1 MLVER
6 GLNGCCY
13 TSAMTTLNQ
22 TNMSFDVNVTV
33 VSLDIVEAT
42 LAPVI
47 TVNFPWEFQ
56 LSQTPVSEA
65 NNVVCQPPTYID
77 NAQINCTTND
87 VSRFSALF
95 NIVTAGVPTTPLS
108 VYLMTQGNDGFA
120 EQCVFATS
128 CSPPNEGPRV
138 PLTLPPLPGDNTE
151 ARSPATGTD
160 TNSTQPG
167 GYPSY
172 NSSYL
177 PANQISAIVFSVVFG
192 VLIMIFIMMIICW
205 RRQYRQEL
213 QEEALYRKGVL
224 YPENSDASLSTELT
238 TAEQLLAAQIAD
250 RLAAQYGGDQRVLST
265 PSKPMTQLHSSR
277 INSSSAISHNSG
289 KLDDRQITHTT
300 SSGPSSTSSSYT
312 EQLPPSVRHSIIQF
326 GDLLDQFQMPQGRE
340 MAIPNGNS
348 SSSMGFDMRRVSHSS
363 IRLKDTDVSRRKSAI
378 FSMPSEPFKAISPL
392 VETSDWAESP
402 CSGEET
408 PEHRPSAQQGSQT
421 STLVRDSTNNTKPGD
436 TVSPLRLLSSAINSP
451 SLTQRSSD
459 SNSTTTSL
467 LNSPHTPPSVIAIS
481 VPTHP
486 TSTHDLFDETSSDMG
501 EDDSETPI
509 STPLLNQDRHR
520 E

>member
-33 VSLDIVEAT
+33 V
-42 LAPVI
+42 
-47 TVNFPWEFQ
+47 
-56 LSQTPVSEA
+56 
-65 NNVVCQPPTYID
+65 
-77 NAQINCTTND
+77 
-87 VSRFSALF
+87 
-95 NIVTAGVPTTPLS
+95 
-108 VYLMTQGNDGFA
+108 
-120 EQCVFATS
+120 
-128 CSPPNEGPRV
+128 PPNEGPRV

-213 QEEALYRKGVL
+213 QEEALY
-224 YPENSDASLSTELT
+224 P
-238 TAEQLLAAQIAD
+238 EQLLAAQIAD

-363 IRLKDTDVSRRKSAI
+363 IRLKDTDVSRRKSAV

-467 LNSPHTPPSVIAIS
+467 FKQPTYSPIRNCYICSNTP
-481 VPTHP
+481 H
-486 TSTHDLFDETSSDMG
+486 FDS
-501 EDDSETPI
+501 
-509 STPLLNQDRHR
+509 
-520 E
+520 